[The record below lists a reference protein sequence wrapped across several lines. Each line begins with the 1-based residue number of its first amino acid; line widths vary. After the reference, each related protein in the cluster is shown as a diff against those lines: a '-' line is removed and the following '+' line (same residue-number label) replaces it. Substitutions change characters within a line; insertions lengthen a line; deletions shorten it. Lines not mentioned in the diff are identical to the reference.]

1 MSAAM
6 DEKQTQAVFNV
17 LSIVLVALLVFD
29 FFWVIRAALSAAH

>member
-6 DEKQTQAVFNV
+6 EEKQTQTVLNV

-29 FFWVIRAALSAAH
+29 FAWVLRAALSAH

>member
-29 FFWVIRAALSAAH
+29 FFWVIRAALSASH